1 MFNNFRPDQLKGV
14 KITFYHMKKCPDS
27 VAIQLMLAHLQ
38 LPYKDVSIKESVWPL
53 VREEILTKRVPAL
66 RIERPDGGLTWIN
79 ESKGIVRCI
88 GAAYNLLGKDEMEK
102 YYVDRIIGK
111 IVETAKPLTQYYLT
125 RRTHDDKEEHKK
137 KLFEDLAPLLK
148 MIDKMLEEVPGS
160 CAAST
165 NVTIADF
172 YLLPFVDFLL
182 ANKPD
187 CLQPY
192 PEMMAWRKH
201 LMETDQG
208 VAKFV
213 ASQTLTVV

>member
-1 MFNNFRPDQLKGV
+1 MIVISTPSAYVL
-14 KITFYHMKKCPDS
+14 YHLKKCPDS

-38 LPYKDVSIKESVWPL
+38 LPYKDEAIRKEDWPL

-66 RIERPDGGLTWIN
+66 RIERPNGELTWIN

-88 GAAYNLLGKDEMEK
+88 GAAYDLLGKDEMEK
-102 YYVDRIIGK
+102 YYVDRMIGK
-111 IVETAKPLTQYYLT
+111 IMETVKPLGLFYL
-125 RRTHDDKEEHKK
+125 RKRTTTDLEEAKK
-137 KLFEDLAPLLK
+137 KLFEDLTPLLK
-148 MIDKMLEEVPGS
+148 MIDKMLEEVPGA

-165 NVTIADF
+165 NITIADF

-201 LMETDQG
+201 LLEVDQG

-213 ASQTLTVV
+213 AGQTLTIV